1 MQSADSNLRYLILLQ
16 LQTENDETLTQ
27 LRLLI
32 EQTHMLLNLQYRV
45 ERLLAAV
52 TLWLF
57 DANYLGGRF
66 SFDTEKVQE
75 KIIDLLESFCSFH
88 VIWLSTLLNVARN
101 LNYAIKDDK
110 KYIEKCIM

>member
-16 LQTENDETLTQ
+16 LQTENNETLTQ

-52 TLWLF
+52 TL
-57 DANYLGGRF
+57 
-66 SFDTEKVQE
+66 
-75 KIIDLLESFCSFH
+75 
-88 VIWLSTLLNVARN
+88 
-101 LNYAIKDDK
+101 
-110 KYIEKCIM
+110 